1 MEMLDE
7 RRSKILFSVAL
18 GKRASKFGAS
28 VHTPEA
34 DEYVNAAWLAFLASG
49 LPMPEV
55 SWVKVVPGLVAD
67 WIDQCLEHDFVS
79 VGTSPNWLDEPTW
92 RFEGKNPMRFVG
104 CIEHPVGF
112 EEEARGQI
120 DTRALYLFEGETQ
133 DTSGMTR
140 LVYKLV
146 AQESG
151 SPGTAYYP
159 D

>member
-79 VGTSPNWLDEPTW
+79 VGTEVPPVISASGNLVKSV
-92 RFEGKNPMRFVG
+92 FEKENGL
-104 CIEHPVGF
+104 
-112 EEEARGQI
+112 EEAVFRRADHRFFTAGGSRHTGQ
-120 DTRALYLFEGETQ
+120 
-133 DTSGMTR
+133 
-140 LVYKLV
+140 
-146 AQESG
+146 
-151 SPGTAYYP
+151 GTVSATWFQ
-159 D
+159 